1 MSIAE
6 IVMLV
11 CFGIGWPLSIAKS
24 LRTKVVAGKS
34 PIFMIV
40 IATGYIAGIVHK
52 YYADWNWVAALYV
65 INLLMVLT
73 DLALYFYYLPRDRVR
88 VTTGEA

>member
-11 CFGIGWPLSIAKS
+11 CFGIGWPISIAKS

-40 IATGYIAGIVHK
+40 VSIGYVAGIVHK
-52 YYADWNWVAALYV
+52 YYVDWNWVAALYV
-65 INLLMVLT
+65 VNILMVLT
-73 DLALYFYYLPRDRVR
+73 DLSLYFYYLPRDKVQVR
-88 VTTGEA
+88 AG